1 MKEVFVF
8 KRPVFTVM
16 LGLILSV
23 ATATV
28 AVSQDNPAVKQARQL
43 INNDQPKKAIGVLN
57 DAIKANPADA
67 SLLYHLGRALIL
79 TGDNKNAEVT
89 FQKGIDMNPKEFL
102 NVAGKG
108 HLRMVENNVN
118 EAKQFFEQALT
129 GTKSK
134 NVAVMNAVAEGYLAN
149 DKMANDA
156 LNVLLKAKSD
166 KDADVVTYLLLGDT
180 YTKLVKGGDAISS
193 YEKAASMDPKSG
205 FPQYK
210 MGLVYLRSK
219 NLAVA
224 EEHLTKAVT
233 IEPGCTLAHKEL
245 GELYYAQ
252 KKAPEAVKAY
262 EAYLALTE
270 FPDRDKT
277 RYAFFL
283 FMAKEY
289 KKAAPVFKELTS
301 KPEPSITAL
310 KYAGYNA
317 AEMGES
323 AEAQRYFDAYFAKA
337 KKEDITAADYNY
349 LATKY
354 ANTKPPTKESDSLA
368 ILNYRKSLEL
378 DSTQVDIAQ
387 KVAEASFKAKHYS
400 DAVKDYERLKRLK
413 PKLSSQDLFSMGRA
427 YYVDS
432 LLVQADS
439 TFSKLAEAQPKMTV
453 SWLWLSRTR
462 ARLDPESEK
471 GLAKPS
477 FEKLIENALTNP
489 EKNKADLIEA
499 YLYLGYYYFIK
510 NDLPT
515 AKDNYKKVLALNPD
529 PKSKNI
535 AEEAL
540 RAMDNMNKPKP
551 QPQPKK

>member
-1 MKEVFVF
+1 MKEVLDL
-8 KRPVFTVM
+8 KRMAFSAM
-16 LGLILSV
+16 LALIFSLAA
-23 ATATV
+23 ATM
-28 AVSQDNPAVKQARQL
+28 AVSQDNPAIKQARQL
-43 INNDQPKKAIGVLN
+43 IDNDQPKKAIGVLN

-67 SLLYHLGRALIL
+67 SLLYQLGRAQLL
-79 TGDNKNAEVT
+79 TGDNAKAEIT
-89 FQKGIDMNPKEFL
+89 FQKGIDLNPKEAL
-102 NVAGKG
+102 NIAGKG

-118 EAKQFFEQALT
+118 EAKQFFEQALSA
-129 GTKSK
+129 TKSK
-134 NVAVMNAVAEGYLAN
+134 NVAVLNAVAEGYLAN
-149 DKMANDA
+149 DKFANDA
-156 LNVLLKAKSD
+156 LNVLLKAKAD
-166 KDADVVTYLLLGDT
+166 KDANVVTYLLLGDT
-180 YTKLVKGGDAISS
+180 YTKLVKGGEAVSA
-193 YEKAASMDPKSG
+193 YEKAASLDPKSG

-224 EEHLTKAVT
+224 DEHLTKAIT

-270 FPDRDKT
+270 FPERDRT

-301 KPEPSITAL
+301 KPDPSITAL
-310 KYAGYNA
+310 KYGGYNA
-317 AEMGES
+317 AEMGDI
-323 AEAQRYFDAYFAKA
+323 AEAQKYFDAYFAKA
-337 KKEDITAADYNY
+337 KKEDITASDYNY
-349 LATKY
+349 IAKMY
-354 ANTKPPTKESDSLA
+354 QKAASKDNDNDSLA
-368 ILNYRKSLEL
+368 ILNYQKSLEL
-378 DSTQVDIAQ
+378 DSTQTDIAQ
-387 KVAEASFKAKHYS
+387 TVAEALFKAKRYKES
-400 DAVKDYERLKRLK
+400 VPAYERLKRLK

-427 YYVDS
+427 YYIDS

-471 GLAKPS
+471 GLAKES

-489 EKNKADLIEA
+489 DKNKAELTEA

-510 NDLPT
+510 NDVST
-515 AKDNYKKVLALNPD
+515 AKAYYEKVLALNPD
-529 PKSKNI
+529 PKSKGI
-535 AEEAL
+535 ADEAI
-540 RAMDNMNKPKP
+540 RAIQNLNKPK
-551 QPQPKK
+551 QPQR

>member
-28 AVSQDNPAVKQARQL
+28 AVSQENPAIKQARQL

-57 DAIKANPADA
+57 DAIKASPADA
-67 SLLYHLGRALIL
+67 SLLYNLGRALIL
-79 TGDNKNAEVT
+79 TGDNKTAELT
-89 FQKGIDMNPKEFL
+89 FQKGIDMNPKEAL

-129 GTKSK
+129 ATKSK
-134 NVAVMNAVAEGYLAN
+134 NIAVLNAVAEGYLAN

-156 LNVLLKAKSD
+156 LNVLLKAKAD

-180 YTKLVKGGDAISS
+180 YTKLVKGGEAISA
-193 YEKAASMDPKSG
+193 YEKAASLDPKTG

-224 EEHLTKAVT
+224 DEHLTKAVT

-252 KKAPEAVKAY
+252 KKAAEAVKAY

-270 FPDRDKT
+270 FPERDRT

-289 KKAAPVFKELTS
+289 KKATPVFKELTS
-301 KPEPSITAL
+301 KPDPSILAL
-310 KYAGYNA
+310 KYAGYNE
-317 AEMGES
+317 AELGNTV
-323 AEAQRYFDAYFAKA
+323 EAQKYFDIYFTKA
-337 KKEDITAADYNY
+337 KKEDITASDYNY
-349 LATKY
+349 IAKMRQK
-354 ANTKPPTKESDSLA
+354 AGGKENDSLA
-368 ILNYRKSLEL
+368 VLNYEKSLEL
-378 DSTQVDIAQ
+378 DSTQVEIAQ
-387 KVAEASFKAKHYS
+387 TVAESLFKAKRYS
-400 DAVKDYERLKRLK
+400 ESVKAYERLQRLK

-432 LLVQADS
+432 LLVKADT
-439 TFSKLAEAQPKMTV
+439 TFSRLTVAQPKMTV

-489 EKNKADLIEA
+489 EKNKAELTEA

-510 NDLPT
+510 NEIPA
-515 AKDNYKKVLALNPD
+515 AKENYKKVLALNPD
-529 PKSKNI
+529 PKSKGI
-535 AEEAL
+535 ADEAL
-540 RAMDNMNKPKP
+540 KAIDNINKPKP
-551 QPQPKK
+551 APKPNK